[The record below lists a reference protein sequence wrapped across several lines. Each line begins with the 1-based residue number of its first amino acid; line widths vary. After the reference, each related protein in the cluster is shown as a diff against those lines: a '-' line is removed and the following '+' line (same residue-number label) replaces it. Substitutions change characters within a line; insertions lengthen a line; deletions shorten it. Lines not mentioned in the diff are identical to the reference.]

1 MTDIRDR
8 LALRKFINA
17 AGPVSVFGGGL
28 PSAEAVEAAVAIL
41 SHPIDIQQLQS
52 LASQEIAQAFG
63 CKAGCV
69 TAGSAAGIA
78 MAVAAAMTGTDRA
91 RVAQLPDAAGMKSRV
106 VMQRGH
112 DCNFGAQ
119 VSQMIRLAGAVPDLI
134 GAADRCTALELRS
147 ALDGGGVCAA
157 VFVVSHHTA
166 QNGMIDLATFCES
179 CHAARVPV
187 IVDAAGE
194 HDLRGFLSAG
204 ADLVIAS
211 AHKNFGALTAGI
223 VAGRA
228 ALIESCLMQDA
239 GIGRPMKV
247 GKEGIAG
254 VIAALSIWRRQDRP
268 AVHDEWTKRASHALG
283 ALADIPSLKVELARD
298 IDGSPLFRARIHV
311 SGKLNA
317 EQVAQRLIDGTPSV
331 RVWRLGLP
339 RGYFELDPRTVTD
352 EAMAV
357 ACKAVRAALLG

>member
-1 MTDIRDR
+1 M
-8 LALRKFINA
+8 RKFINA

-28 PSAEAVEAAVAIL
+28 PSADAVEAAVAIL
-41 SHPIDIQQLQS
+41 SHPVEIQQLQS

-63 CKAGCV
+63 CEAGCV

-78 MAVAAAMTGTDRA
+78 IAVAAAMTGTDRT
-91 RVAQLPDAAGMKSRV
+91 RIAQLPNAAGMKSHV

-112 DCNFGAQ
+112 DCNFGTQ
-119 VSQMIRLAGAVPDLI
+119 VSQMIRLAGAVPDLV
-134 GAADRCTALELRS
+134 GSADRCTALELRS
-147 ALDGGGVCAA
+147 ALDGDVCAA

-166 QNGMIDLATFCES
+166 QTGMIDLAAFCES
-179 CHAARVPV
+179 CHADGVPV

-194 HDLRGFLSAG
+194 HDLRNFLAAG
-204 ADLVIAS
+204 ADIVIAS

-228 ALIESCLMQDA
+228 TLIDACLMQDA

-247 GKEGIAG
+247 GKEGIAS
-254 VIAALSIWRRQDRP
+254 VIAALSMWRRQDRP
-268 AVHDEWTKRASHALG
+268 AAHDEWTRRASHALG
-283 ALADIPSLKVELARD
+283 ALADIASLKVELARD

-311 SGKLNA
+311 SGKPNA

-352 EAMAV
+352 EEMAT